1 MCPAKFEESS
11 PLIINDPQEP
21 GLSEAPITATDS
33 GFRKT
38 SNSHKVFPFFILAC
52 QHLSDNIQ
60 SFEDLEKIYIFC
72 GFPQNVVDLPM
83 EEIKIGFRFQNLALM
98 MPRVKLRQNGTVS

>member
-72 GFPQNVVDLPM
+72 GFPQNVVDPVFGGH
-83 EEIKIGFRFQNLALM
+83 KNS
-98 MPRVKLRQNGTVS
+98 N